1 MNVHLEG
8 GFEADGWFATGVL
21 RVTEDSTVSLRFVS
35 TNGPVSISMVTLG
48 GQETSLVLQPMDR
61 SVTFDIGDE
70 DVVISYRHV
79 GIY

>member
-1 MNVHLEG
+1 
-8 GFEADGWFATGVL
+8 
-21 RVTEDSTVSLRFVS
+21 
-35 TNGPVSISMVTLG
+35 MVTLG